1 MRKTLTCLR
10 DMIADCD
17 KEIAEA
23 LKTRMECVEGI
34 IQYKRSDGI
43 AVLQPDQEKKQMEA
57 VIENTKDSAF
67 QEEIVHIFEKIIENS
82 KKIQAKALFDK
93 NILLIGFMG
102 AGKSTVSACLKEMLA
117 MEIMEMDAYIQA
129 KEGMTIKDIFKC
141 HGEEYFRN
149 CESNTLIQLQG
160 TKQTVVSCG
169 GGVALRNEN
178 VELMKKC
185 GYVVWLTAAPESIY
199 ERVKDST
206 ERPLLNGNM
215 NIPYIQ
221 NLMESRKEKYRKAA
235 DIMID
240 TTDREITEICEELIQ
255 KLSEFQ
261 KNNYSVEQS
270 KGGNE
275 YV

>member
-1 MRKTLTCLR
+1 MIRKEGDNMNQKKYYLT
-10 DMIADCD
+10 AF
-17 KEIAEA
+17 A
-23 LKTRMECVEGI
+23 LYLTYFI
-34 IQYKRSDGI
+34 LGI
-43 AVLQPDQEKKQMEA
+43 AVTIMGQYKQNFAAMWGA
-57 VIENTKDSAF
+57 QQLADGSFDV
-67 QEEIVHIFEKIIENS
+67 S
-82 KKIQAKALFDK
+82 KVMALFDK
-93 NILLIGFMG
+93 NILPIGFMG

-117 MEIMEMDAYIQA
+117 MEIMEMDAHIQA
-129 KEGMTIKDIFKC
+129 KEGMTITEIFKC

-160 TKQTVVSCG
+160 IKQTVVSCG
-169 GGVALRNEN
+169 GGVALRSKN

-199 ERVKDST
+199 DRVKDST

-221 NLMESRKEKYRKAA
+221 NLMESRQEKYIKAA

-255 KLSEFQ
+255 KLSAFQ
-261 KNNYSVEQS
+261 KNNSVEQS
-270 KGGNE
+270 GSVK
-275 YV
+275 